1 MADSGNQ
8 GGTKKDKDAAILDCA
23 LGNRP
28 STGTN
33 GGRWAAGC
41 FNNVAGIGWF
51 LSRAAEAER
60 EPRVLGGPG
69 APLARWLA
77 RPESRVEL
85 WIANRQDSES
95 SHSPM
100 SMR

>member
-51 LSRAAEAER
+51 LSRAAE
-60 EPRVLGGPG
+60 PRVLGGPG